1 MKSRRSWW
9 VIYGACAALV
19 MGALLW
25 ITVVVIHLERSEVEA
40 RAEARHQEALRLALW
55 RMDSWLAPRLAREA
69 ARPYY
74 EYSSF
79 YPQQRAYTRL
89 LNEIEQGEV
98 LTPSPLLSFQS
109 DYFPLHYQVA
119 PDGTLSSPQ
128 VPTGNLGEVAEVS
141 YLSPQRI
148 AANCGKLERIS
159 DLVTRE
165 TVVACVAA
173 AESQPPAVALDQP
186 VELTPGGIATIED
199 RIAQQART
207 RQEWSRRKGSY
218 DQNIEA
224 VGQAQQM
231 ADLRNPA
238 DQPAVSVGSLVPFWV
253 GGAAG
258 DGELMFARRV
268 QVHDQ
273 QYYQGFL
280 SDWPKL
286 RGDLLEQISDL
297 FPDAR
302 LVPIRQAPAPQPAT
316 ETFLGGVGGVGAGVM
331 LATIP
336 VLLEVPPPVP
346 AAVGAVSPVR
356 STLMLTWLAVVAALV
371 AAAVTLGASIS
382 FGAKRS
388 RFASA
393 VTHELRTPLTT
404 FRIYTEM
411 LAGGM
416 VKDREQRDVYL
427 KTLEK
432 ESGRLATLVENVL
445 AYSRLEEGR
454 RPSHVERMTLSSILE
469 RLTPALER
477 RAREE
482 GMSWRIDCGASPETT
497 LQTDV
502 EAVGQILFN
511 LVDNACKYAGD
522 GEDPSIALRIA
533 VEDGRLQM
541 AVQDSGPG
549 VPATRARSIFAPFD
563 RGPNGASDKPGIG
576 LGLALARGLA
586 RDLGGDLVLKT
597 TSGGGACFELTLRL

>member
-74 EYSSF
+74 EYSAF

-119 PDGTLSSPQ
+119 PDGVLSSPQ
-128 VPTGNLGEVAEVS
+128 VPTGNLREVAEVR
-141 YLSPQRI
+141 YCGPDQI
-148 AANCGKLERIS
+148 AANRRRLEGIS

-165 TVVACVAA
+165 TVIACVSA
-173 AESQPPAVALDQP
+173 AESQQPAVALDQP

-224 VGQAQQM
+224 VGQSQQM
-231 ADLRNPA
+231 ADLRNAA

-253 GGAAG
+253 GDAAG
-258 DGELMFARRV
+258 DRELMFARRV
-268 QVHDQ
+268 QVHEQ

-286 RGDLLEQISDL
+286 RGALLEQISDL

-302 LVPIRQAPAPQPAT
+302 LVPIGQLATQPAT
-316 ETFLGGVGGVGAGVM
+316 EAFVAGVGGVGAGAM
-331 LATIP
+331 QATIP

-346 AAVGAVSPVR
+346 VGH
-356 STLMLTWLAVVAALV
+356 TALQKPQW
-371 AAAVTLGASIS
+371 TQLLNIFSASETAS
-382 FGAKRS
+382 LSCRFG
-388 RFASA
+388 
-393 VTHELRTPLTT
+393 
-404 FRIYTEM
+404 
-411 LAGGM
+411 
-416 VKDREQRDVYL
+416 
-427 KTLEK
+427 
-432 ESGRLATLVENVL
+432 
-445 AYSRLEEGR
+445 
-454 RPSHVERMTLSSILE
+454 
-469 RLTPALER
+469 
-477 RAREE
+477 
-482 GMSWRIDCGASPETT
+482 
-497 LQTDV
+497 
-502 EAVGQILFN
+502 
-511 LVDNACKYAGD
+511 
-522 GEDPSIALRIA
+522 
-533 VEDGRLQM
+533 
-541 AVQDSGPG
+541 
-549 VPATRARSIFAPFD
+549 
-563 RGPNGASDKPGIG
+563 
-576 LGLALARGLA
+576 
-586 RDLGGDLVLKT
+586 
-597 TSGGGACFELTLRL
+597 